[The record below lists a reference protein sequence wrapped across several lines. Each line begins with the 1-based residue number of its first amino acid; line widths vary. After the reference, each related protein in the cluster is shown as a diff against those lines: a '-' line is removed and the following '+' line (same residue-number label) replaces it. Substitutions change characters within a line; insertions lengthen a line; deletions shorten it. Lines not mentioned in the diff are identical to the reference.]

1 MIISVKPQAKKA
13 KIDAAISEKSL
24 DMKKPPSADVNE
36 SQDAVNRSLG
46 SLVSYSDESEED
58 DS

>member
-13 KIDAAISEKSL
+13 KIDSAISEKPL
-24 DMKKPPSADVNE
+24 EPPSADVKK
-36 SQDAVNRSLG
+36 SQDVING
-46 SLVSYSDESEED
+46 SVGNLVSYSDESEDD